1 MASLAPSSLAWPLS
15 HGGNSIGWNRTNR
28 NIATWFSEIISA
40 EKGYWGVHSKAGRA
54 KSARWTQC
62 RVLLRKVCGVQC
74 SSLLLLTSPL
84 AASSSSFSSSS
95 FSSPL
100 HRRLSAHNFSC
111 CCAAGALSAA
121 AWPRFESRLVFG
133 LLHDGAA
140 PQAPQNTC
148 LFCLA
153 SPKPSL
159 WEFLRRLVEALWVI
173 LGEICHL

>member
-1 MASLAPSSLAWPLS
+1 MFVNRMGSRYLNGIPNVRFAKLIELVQMSGSFRRVAVVGGPAEDISVVATAALPATSSS
-15 HGGNSIGWNRTNR
+15 SYTSSS
-28 NIATWFSEIISA
+28 FS
-40 EKGYWGVHSKAGRA
+40 
-54 KSARWTQC
+54 
-62 RVLLRKVCGVQC
+62 
-74 SSLLLLTSPL
+74 SSSFF
-84 AASSSSFSSSS
+84 SSSFSSSS

-159 WEFLRRLVEALWVI
+159 
-173 LGEICHL
+173 

>member
-1 MASLAPSSLAWPLS
+1 MFVNRMGSRYLNGIPNVRFAKLIELVQMSGSFRRVAVV
-15 HGGNSIGWNRTNR
+15 GGPAEDISVV
-28 NIATWFSEIISA
+28 AT
-40 EKGYWGVHSKAGRA
+40 
-54 KSARWTQC
+54 
-62 RVLLRKVCGVQC
+62 
-74 SSLLLLTSPL
+74 
-84 AASSSSFSSSS
+84 AALPATSSSSYTSSSFSSFSSSSS

-159 WEFLRRLVEALWVI
+159 
-173 LGEICHL
+173 

>member
-1 MASLAPSSLAWPLS
+1 MFVNRMGLRYL
-15 HGGNSIGWNRTNR
+15 HG
-28 NIATWFSEIISA
+28 IANMRFAKLIELVQMSGSFRRVAVVGGPAEDISVVA
-40 EKGYWGVHSKAGRA
+40 
-54 KSARWTQC
+54 T
-62 RVLLRKVCGVQC
+62 
-74 SSLLLLTSPL
+74 
-84 AASSSSFSSSS
+84 AALPATSSSSYTSSSFSSSSSSSS

-148 LFCLA
+148 LFCLV

-159 WEFLRRLVEALWVI
+159 
-173 LGEICHL
+173 

>member
-1 MASLAPSSLAWPLS
+1 MFVNRMGSRYLNGIPNVRFAKLIELVQMSGSFRRVAVVGGPAEDISVVATAALPATSSS
-15 HGGNSIGWNRTNR
+15 SYTSSSF
-28 NIATWFSEIISA
+28 FS
-40 EKGYWGVHSKAGRA
+40 
-54 KSARWTQC
+54 
-62 RVLLRKVCGVQC
+62 
-74 SSLLLLTSPL
+74 SSF
-84 AASSSSFSSSS
+84 SSSSFSSSS

-159 WEFLRRLVEALWVI
+159 
-173 LGEICHL
+173 

>member
-1 MASLAPSSLAWPLS
+1 MFVNRMGSRYLNGIPNVRFAKLIELVQMSGSFRRVAVVGGPAEDISVVATAALPATSS
-15 HGGNSIGWNRTNR
+15 
-28 NIATWFSEIISA
+28 
-40 EKGYWGVHSKAGRA
+40 
-54 KSARWTQC
+54 
-62 RVLLRKVCGVQC
+62 
-74 SSLLLLTSPL
+74 SSYTSSSSC
-84 AASSSSFSSSS
+84 SSSSFSFSSS
-95 FSSPL
+95 SSSPL

-159 WEFLRRLVEALWVI
+159 
-173 LGEICHL
+173 

>member
-1 MASLAPSSLAWPLS
+1 MFVNRMGLRYLNGIANVRFAKLIELVQMSGSFRRVAVVGGPAEDISVVATAALPATSS
-15 HGGNSIGWNRTNR
+15 
-28 NIATWFSEIISA
+28 
-40 EKGYWGVHSKAGRA
+40 
-54 KSARWTQC
+54 
-62 RVLLRKVCGVQC
+62 
-74 SSLLLLTSPL
+74 SSYT
-84 AASSSSFSSSS
+84 SSSFSSSS
-95 FSSPL
+95 SSSFSPSSFFSSPL

-153 SPKPSL
+153 SSKPSL
-159 WEFLRRLVEALWVI
+159 
-173 LGEICHL
+173 

>member
-1 MASLAPSSLAWPLS
+1 MFVNRMGSRYLNGIPNVRFAKLIELVQMSGSFRRVAVV
-15 HGGNSIGWNRTNR
+15 GGPAEDISVV
-28 NIATWFSEIISA
+28 AT
-40 EKGYWGVHSKAGRA
+40 
-54 KSARWTQC
+54 
-62 RVLLRKVCGVQC
+62 
-74 SSLLLLTSPL
+74 
-84 AASSSSFSSSS
+84 AALPATSSSS

-159 WEFLRRLVEALWVI
+159 
-173 LGEICHL
+173 

>member
-1 MASLAPSSLAWPLS
+1 MFVNRMGLRYLNGIPNVRFAKLIELVQMSGSFRRVAVVGGPAEDISVVATAALPATSS
-15 HGGNSIGWNRTNR
+15 
-28 NIATWFSEIISA
+28 
-40 EKGYWGVHSKAGRA
+40 
-54 KSARWTQC
+54 
-62 RVLLRKVCGVQC
+62 
-74 SSLLLLTSPL
+74 SSYTSSSF
-84 AASSSSFSSSS
+84 SSSSFFSSSFFSSSFSSSSSSSSS

-159 WEFLRRLVEALWVI
+159 
-173 LGEICHL
+173 